1 MKYIFLILLGW
12 LIGFSLPFF
21 APTFQLLAS
30 LLCLGIVVL
39 SVYYYIDTRINA
51 VRP

>member
-21 APTFQLLAS
+21 TPTLQLLAS
-30 LLCLGIVVL
+30 LICLGIVAAGL
-39 SVYYYIDTRINA
+39 YYYIDTRINA
-51 VRP
+51 VRL